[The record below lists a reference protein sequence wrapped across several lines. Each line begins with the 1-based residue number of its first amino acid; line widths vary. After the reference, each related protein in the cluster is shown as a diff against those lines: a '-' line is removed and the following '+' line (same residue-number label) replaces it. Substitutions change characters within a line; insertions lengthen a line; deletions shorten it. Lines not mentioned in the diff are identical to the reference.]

1 MMKNVRRMIIVT
13 SGLCLSGVIVF
24 ATTKSNAES
33 EKGTPATYEIVG
45 DKVTTSQT
53 TSSSAS
59 YDMVDTITAVGTEGG
74 VQSSTNYTVEVSNNI
89 DAQAPASNVDD
100 WKALEK

>member
-1 MMKNVRRMIIVT
+1 V
-13 SGLCLSGVIVF
+13 C
-24 ATTKSNAES
+24 
-33 EKGTPATYEIVG
+33 
-45 DKVTTSQT
+45 
-53 TSSSAS
+53 SSDL
-59 YDMVDTITAVGTEGG
+59 DMVDTITAVGTEGG